1 MEQSRILL
9 DSNAYFRLAQ
19 SIRPLL
25 NACFGEKN
33 YCLYVLKELQDE
45 YAKSSRLKLKFPWVN
60 EPEYAENRV
69 NRLAVKREEKA
80 EIQRAYD
87 FILNFVRHVHPG
99 VSKVDVLCLA
109 HAEQLGIPVVTD
121 DEEMRE
127 AAANYGIKTLKT
139 LELLKLMLDSGHI
152 DLAKIR
158 EVASYL
164 VYQNDTPKD
173 FRKDF
178 KKIFGEEAPR

>member
-1 MEQSRILL
+1 MSQSPILL

-25 NACFGEKN
+25 NAPFGEEN
-33 YCLYVLKELQDE
+33 HCLYVLKELQDE
-45 YAKSSRLKLKFPWVN
+45 YEKNSRLKSKFPWVN
-60 EPEYAENRV
+60 QKEYSENRV
-69 NRLAVKREEKA
+69 NRLIVKREEKA

-87 FILNFVRHVHPG
+87 FILNFARYVHPG

-109 HAEQLGIPVVTD
+109 HAEQLGMPVVTD

-127 AAANYGIKTLKT
+127 AAANYNIKTLKT
-139 LELLKLMLDSGHI
+139 LELLKLMLDCGHI
-152 DLAKIR
+152 DLPKIR
-158 EVASYL
+158 EVAAYL
-164 VYQNDTPKD
+164 IYQNDTPKD

>member
-1 MEQSRILL
+1 MSQRPILL

-25 NACFGEKN
+25 NTPFGEKN
-33 YCLYVLKELQDE
+33 YCLYILKELQTE

-60 EPEYAENRV
+60 EPEYADNRTKK
-69 NRLAVKREEKA
+69 LSLTKKEKD
-80 EIQRAYD
+80 EIQRGYD
-87 FILNFVRHVHPG
+87 FILDFVRHVHPG

-121 DEEMRE
+121 DAEMRE
-127 AAANYGIKTLKT
+127 AAGNYGIKTLKT
-139 LELLKLMLDSGHI
+139 LELLKLMLDCEYI
-152 DLAKIR
+152 DLSKIR
-158 EVASYL
+158 GIAAYL
-164 VYQNDTPKD
+164 IYQNDTPKD

-178 KKIFGEEAPR
+178 KKIFGEDAPR

>member
-1 MEQSRILL
+1 MQQSRILL

-25 NACFGEKN
+25 NSPFGKDN
-33 YCLYVLKELQDE
+33 YCLYILKELQAE
-45 YAKSSRLKLKFPWVN
+45 YEKSSRLQLKFPWVN
-60 EPEYAENRV
+60 LQEYVENRT
-69 NRLAVKREEKA
+69 NHLEIKRGEKA
-80 EIQRAYD
+80 DIQRGYE

-99 VSKVDVLCLA
+99 VSKVDVRCLA

-127 AAANYGIKTLKT
+127 AATYYGIKTMKT
-139 LELLKLMLDSGHI
+139 VDLLKIMLDNERI
-152 DLAKIR
+152 DIADVRTI
-158 EVASYL
+158 ASYL
-164 VYQNDTPKD
+164 IYQNDTPKD

-178 KKIFGEEAPR
+178 KRIFGEIAPR